1 MLESRSIA
9 MEGLLAVADQLDELR
24 RAIDSSDDELVRA
37 LAERARIVRRIG
49 ALKAEAASP
58 TYAPDRERTILDRVV
73 NLNSGPLSAEHIR
86 DIFREIISA
95 CRSLEEPERVAFLGP
110 AFTFSHEAARAHFG
124 RSASYLPSDSFRT
137 VFAQVEHGDA
147 AYGVVPVENST
158 SGTIGETL
166 DLFAEHEVS
175 IFSEVVVHI
184 SHNLLA
190 MRSENSYEE
199 VFSHAQALHQCRD
212 WLARHLPGATLH
224 EVASTAEAARRANEE
239 PGTAAI
245 GTLAAAEAYGLRVV
259 HRHIQDISANR
270 TRFYVIAHQ
279 PAPRTGHDRTALLVA
294 IRDRVGALHDLL
306 GIVRNHDINM
316 SFIQSRPSRTK
327 PGDYLFFLELS
338 GHPDDSNVAE
348 ALRELNQ
355 TSVLA
360 RVLGAW
366 PVDLTT
372 V

>member
-1 MLESRSIA
+1 MLESRSLA
-9 MEGLLAVADQLDELR
+9 TEGLPAVADQLGELR
-24 RAIDSSDDELVRA
+24 RAIDASDDELVR
-37 LAERARIVRRIG
+37 LLSERADVVRRIG
-49 ALKAEAASP
+49 ELKAAAATP
-58 TYAPDRERTILDRVV
+58 TYAPDRERTILDGVAEI
-73 NLNSGPLSAEHIR
+73 NPGPLSAEHIR

-110 AFTFSHEAARAHFG
+110 ACTFSHEAARAHFG
-124 RSASYLPSDSFRT
+124 RSASYLPAESFRA
-137 VFAQVEHGDA
+137 VFAQVERGDA

-184 SHNLLA
+184 SHNLLSTA
-190 MRSENSYEE
+190 VQDSYDE

-212 WLARHLPGATLH
+212 WLARHLPATTLH
-224 EVASTAEAARRANEE
+224 EVASTAEAARRASDKAS
-239 PGTAAI
+239 TAAI
-245 GTLAAAEAYGLRVV
+245 GTVAAAEAYDLTVV
-259 HRHIQDISANR
+259 QRNIQDITANR
-270 TRFYVIAHQ
+270 TRFYVIARQ
-279 PAPRTGHDRTALLVA
+279 PSPRTGHDRTALLVA

-306 GIVRNHDINM
+306 GIIRSHDINL

-327 PGDYLFFLELS
+327 PGDYLFFLELG
-338 GHPDDSNVAE
+338 GHPADANVAE
-348 ALRELNQ
+348 ALGELGQ

-366 PVDLTT
+366 PVDHSAT
-372 V
+372 